1 MSQQYNDDNRGVLF
15 KNDKQ
20 GNEKRPDYT
29 GKINVEGKDYQLS
42 AWIKEGRSG
51 KFMSLSVQ
59 EPRKQGSEP
68 AQHRAS
74 RQAMDAQSPSP
85 RGGGATGFVDME
97 DDIPF

>member
-1 MSQQYNDDNRGVLF
+1 MSTYDNTNSGVLF

-42 AWIKEGRSG
+42 AWIKEGQKG

-59 EPRKQGSEP
+59 EPRQKDEP
-68 AQHRAS
+68 AQAS
-74 RQAMDAQSPSP
+74 RTAMKAQAPA
-85 RGGGATGFVDME
+85 GFDPD